1 MKNKKNMETKIK
13 KEEVVNNSNQP
24 YGIKTPTTIE
34 EFRENLKKY
43 YWNMGGKGLYVREN
57 DLPIKYD
64 NLNSLSDL
72 YDVIDN
78 SWIFNP
84 PSICP
89 KMELVKDVT
98 EYMNETNQDMSCY
111 GLFDNEEHFELVE
124 NQLEQKNPQW
134 VKIDNQIYR
143 EFFYLTLGK
152 FSGYE
157 KTIKN

>member
-1 MKNKKNMETKIK
+1 
-13 KEEVVNNSNQP
+13 
-24 YGIKTPTTIE
+24 
-34 EFRENLKKY
+34 
-43 YWNMGGKGLYVREN
+43 KGLYVREN